1 MGEGETVIGDLAR
14 GLNTIQANSILPWG
28 IYKAESVTLSFE
40 ATKVSNKLLIVGQI
54 LGDFL

>member
-1 MGEGETVIGDLAR
+1 MGEGETVIGDLAP
-14 GLNTIQANSILPWG
+14 GLNTVQLKSISPWG